1 VIEILDLILF
11 SLLGVL
17 VGIGM
22 GLLPGMHINNVIPLI
37 LSFSLFFTSS
47 YQLVVFIISVAIT
60 DIFIGYIPS
69 IFLGAPE
76 EKTSL
81 SVLPGHRLLLEGR
94 GYEAIKLTIMG
105 GVGSLLISLIIIALL
120 ANTFSYLYEISR
132 PYVQY
137 LITGVV
143 IFMLVSERKLRKILP
158 AMLIIFLSGIF
169 GVIVLG
175 STIVKPQNVLFPVL
189 SGMFGLSTIII
200 SMNERSSIPEQKKD
214 SELKITKWQLL
225 KSCLL
230 GSVAG
235 IIVGFLPAIGVS
247 QAATMVQYVG
257 GMGESRSFLVTLSG
271 INLSNEAFSL
281 ISLFLVNNPRS
292 GASVAIQRILTQLT
306 FYDVILLVGVICF
319 VSGIAAFLAMFLGK
333 RIPNFLAKLNYK
345 YLSISVISFVLIMI
359 FLLTGFYGLLIAFTS
374 TSIGLFCAFLEVR
387 RSHCMGV
394 LLIPSILFFSGL
406 NGIVLSILG
415 I

>member
-1 VIEILDLILF
+1 VVEILDLIIF
-11 SLLGVL
+11 SLFGIT
-17 VGIGM
+17 VGLGM

-37 LSFSLFFTSS
+37 LSFSIFFTSP
-47 YQLVVFIISVAIT
+47 YNLVIFIISVAIT
-60 DIFIGYIPS
+60 QIFVGYIPS
-69 IFLGAPE
+69 IFLGAPDE
-76 EKTSL
+76 NTSL

-94 GYEAIKLTIMG
+94 GYEAIKLTIIG
-105 GVGSLLISLIIIALL
+105 GIGSLLISLIIIAFVG
-120 ANTFSYLYEISR
+120 NTFSYLYEISR

-137 LITGVV
+137 LIIGVV
-143 IFMLVSERKLRKILP
+143 IFMVLSEKKLRKILP
-158 AMLIIFLSGIF
+158 VILIIFLSGIF

-175 STIVKPQNVLFPVL
+175 STVVKSENVLFPVL

-200 SMNERSSIPEQKKD
+200 SINERSKIPEQKKD
-214 SELKITKWQLL
+214 SELKITKWQLI
-225 KSCLL
+225 KSCFL

-247 QAATMVQYVG
+247 QAGTMVQYIG

-292 GASVAIQRILTQLT
+292 GASVAIQKILTQLT
-306 FYDVILLVGVICF
+306 LYDVLLLVGVICF
-319 VSGIAAFLAMFLGK
+319 VSGIAALLTMFLGK

-345 YLSISVISFVLIMI
+345 YLSIFVISFVLVMI
-359 FLLTGFYGLLIAFTS
+359 FLLSGVYGLLIAFTS
-374 TSIGLFCAFLEVR
+374 TSIGLLCAFLDIR

>member
-1 VIEILDLILF
+1 MIEILDLIIF
-11 SLLGVL
+11 SLFGIV

-37 LSFSLFFTSS
+37 LSFSIFFTSP

-76 EKTSL
+76 ENTSL

-94 GYEAIKLTIMG
+94 GYEAIKLTIIG
-105 GVGSLLISLIIIALL
+105 GIGSLLISLVIIAFF

-132 PYVQY
+132 PYVHY
-137 LITGVV
+137 LIIGVV
-143 IFMLVSERKLRKILP
+143 IFMLVSEKKLKKILTS
-158 AMLIIFLSGIF
+158 MLMIFLSGVF

-200 SMNERSSIPEQKKD
+200 SMNERSKVPEQKGD
-214 SELKITKWQLL
+214 SDLKITKWQLM

-247 QAATMVQYVG
+247 QAATMVQYIG
-257 GMGESRSFLVTLSG
+257 GMGESRNFLVTLSG

-306 FYDVILLVGVICF
+306 FYDVLLLVGVICF
-319 VSGIAAFLAMFLGK
+319 VSGISAFLTMFLGK
-333 RIPNFLAKLNYK
+333 RIPKSLAKLNYK
-345 YLSISVISFVLIMI
+345 YLSLSVIAFVLIMI
-359 FLLTGFYGLLIAFTS
+359 FILTGFYGLLIAFTS
-374 TSIGLFCAFLEVR
+374 TSIGLLCGFLGVR

-394 LLIPSILFFSGL
+394 LLIPSILFFSSL

>member
-1 VIEILDLILF
+1 
-11 SLLGVL
+11 
-17 VGIGM
+17 
-22 GLLPGMHINNVIPLI
+22 
-37 LSFSLFFTSS
+37 
-47 YQLVVFIISVAIT
+47 
-60 DIFIGYIPS
+60 
-69 IFLGAPE
+69 
-76 EKTSL
+76 
-81 SVLPGHRLLLEGR
+81 
-94 GYEAIKLTIMG
+94 
-105 GVGSLLISLIIIALL
+105 
-120 ANTFSYLYEISR
+120 
-132 PYVQY
+132 
-137 LITGVV
+137 
-143 IFMLVSERKLRKILP
+143 MLVSEKKLKKILTS
-158 AMLIIFLSGIF
+158 MLMIFLSGVF

-200 SMNERSSIPEQKKD
+200 SMNERSKVPEQKGD
-214 SELKITKWQLL
+214 SDLKITKWQLM

-247 QAATMVQYVG
+247 QAATMVQYIG
-257 GMGESRSFLVTLSG
+257 GMGESRNFLVTLSG

-306 FYDVILLVGVICF
+306 FYDVLLLVGVICF
-319 VSGIAAFLAMFLGK
+319 VSGISAFLTMFLGK
-333 RIPNFLAKLNYK
+333 RIPKSLAKLNYK
-345 YLSISVISFVLIMI
+345 YLSLSVIAFVLIMI
-359 FLLTGFYGLLIAFTS
+359 FILTGFYGLLIAFTS
-374 TSIGLFCAFLEVR
+374 TSIGLLCGFLGVR

-394 LLIPSILFFSGL
+394 LLIPSILFFSSL

>member
-1 VIEILDLILF
+1 MVDILDLIIF
-11 SLLGVL
+11 SL
-17 VGIGM
+17 VGILVGVGM

-37 LSFSLFFTSS
+37 LSFSMLFTSP
-47 YQLVVFIISVAIT
+47 YQLVVFMISVAIT

-76 EKTSL
+76 ANTSL

-94 GYEAIKLTIMG
+94 GYEAIKLTIVG
-105 GVGSLLISLIIIALL
+105 GIGSLLISLIIIAFLSK
-120 ANTFSYLYEISR
+120 TFSYLYEISR
-132 PYVQY
+132 PYVHY
-137 LITGVV
+137 LIIGVV
-143 IFMLVSERKLRKILP
+143 IFMLVSEKKLRNILF
-158 AMLIIFLSGIF
+158 ATLMILLSGIF

-175 STIVKPQNVLFPVL
+175 STIVKSQNVLFPVL

-200 SMNERSSIPEQKKD
+200 SMNERSKIPEQKKD
-214 SELKITKWQLL
+214 SDLKITKWQLI

-247 QAATMVQYVG
+247 QAATMVQYIG

-292 GASVAIQRILTQLT
+292 GTSVAIQRILTELT
-306 FYDVILLVGVICF
+306 FYDVLLLVGVICF
-319 VSGIAAFLAMFLGK
+319 VAGIAACLTMFLGK
-333 RIPNFLAKLNYK
+333 KIPKFLAKLNYK
-345 YLSISVISFVLIMI
+345 YLSLSVIIFVLIMI
-359 FLLTGFYGLLIAFTS
+359 FILTGVYGLLIAFTS
-374 TSIGLFCAFLEVR
+374 TSIGLFCAFLDIR

-406 NGIVLSILG
+406 NGVVLSFLG

>member
-1 VIEILDLILF
+1 MIDILDLIIF
-11 SLLGVL
+11 SLFGVL

-37 LSFSLFFTSS
+37 LSFSMFFTSP
-47 YQLVVFIISVAIT
+47 YQLVVLIISVAIT

-76 EKTSL
+76 ANTSL

-94 GYEAIKLTIMG
+94 GYEAIKLTTIG
-105 GVGSLLISLIIIALL
+105 SIGSLLISLIIIAFL
-120 ANTFSYLYEISR
+120 ANTFGYLYEISR
-132 PYVQY
+132 PYVHY
-137 LITGVV
+137 LIIGVV
-143 IFMLVSERKLRKILP
+143 IFMVVSEKKLRKILF
-158 AMLIIFLSGIF
+158 ATLMILLSGIF

-200 SMNERSSIPEQKKD
+200 SINERSKIPEQRED
-214 SELKITKWQLL
+214 SELKITKLQLI

-230 GSVAG
+230 GSLAG
-235 IIVGFLPAIGVS
+235 ITVGFLPAIGVS
-247 QAATMVQYVG
+247 QAATMVQYIG

-306 FYDVILLVGVICF
+306 FYDVLLLVGVICF
-319 VSGIAAFLAMFLGK
+319 VSGIAAFLTMFLGK
-333 RIPNFLAKLNYK
+333 RIPSFLAKLNYK
-345 YLSISVISFVLIMI
+345 YLSLSVIIFVLIMI
-359 FLLTGFYGLLIAFTS
+359 LLLTGVYGLLIAFTS
-374 TSIGLFCAFLEVR
+374 ASIGLLCAFLEIR

-406 NGIVLSILG
+406 NGAVLSILG

>member
-11 SLLGVL
+11 SLLGVI

-37 LSFSLFFTSS
+37 LSFSLFFTSP
-47 YQLVVFIISVAIT
+47 YNLVVFIISVAIT

-69 IFLGAPE
+69 IFLGAPDVN
-76 EKTSL
+76 TSL

-94 GYEAIKLTIMG
+94 GYEAIKLTIIG
-105 GVGSLLISLIIIALL
+105 GIGSLLISLAMIAIL
-120 ANTFSYLYEISR
+120 ANTFSWLYEISR
-132 PYVQY
+132 PYVHY
-137 LITGVV
+137 LIIGVV
-143 IFMLVSERKLRKILP
+143 IFMVVSEKKLRKILF
-158 AMLIIFLSGIF
+158 ATLMILLSGIF

-200 SMNERSSIPEQKKD
+200 SINERSKIPEQRED
-214 SELKITKWQLL
+214 SELKITKLQLI

-230 GSVAG
+230 GSLAG
-235 IIVGFLPAIGVS
+235 ITVGFLPAIGVS
-247 QAATMVQYVG
+247 QAATMVQYIG

-292 GASVAIQRILTQLT
+292 GASVAIQGILTQLT
-306 FYDVILLVGVICF
+306 FYDVLLLVGVICF
-319 VSGIAAFLAMFLGK
+319 VSGIAAFLTMFLGK
-333 RIPNFLAKLNYK
+333 RIPSFLAKLNYK
-345 YLSISVISFVLIMI
+345 YLSLSVIIFVLIMI
-359 FLLTGFYGLLIAFTS
+359 LLLTGVYGLLIAFTS
-374 TSIGLFCAFLEVR
+374 ASIGLLCAFLEIR
-387 RSHCMGV
+387 RSHCM
-394 LLIPSILFFSGL
+394 
-406 NGIVLSILG
+406 
-415 I
+415 